1 MQKIEF
7 QAKAQIYKWILLR
20 IKKYELAATFENK
33 GNYLKIKM
41 VVDKS
46 IKGEKNTVYNKG
58 AYSLFVLNK
67 N

>member
-7 QAKAQIYKWILLR
+7 QAKAQIYKWNLLR

-33 GNYLKIKM
+33 GNYFKIKM
-41 VVDKS
+41 VADKS
-46 IKGEKNTVYNKG
+46 ITVKKNTDYNKDL
-58 AYSLFVLNK
+58 YSLFVLNK